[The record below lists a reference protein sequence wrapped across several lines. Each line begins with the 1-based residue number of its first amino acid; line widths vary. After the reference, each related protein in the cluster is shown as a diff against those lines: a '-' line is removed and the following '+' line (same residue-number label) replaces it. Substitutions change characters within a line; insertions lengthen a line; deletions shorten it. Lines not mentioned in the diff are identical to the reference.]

1 MYSRRVL
8 LPYGACGRA
17 IPYPYAS
24 PNRAKGVSGI
34 FTIRLRVV
42 RIGGLP
48 DLTFKSF
55 EWSLRSNFVCIF
67 GARGG
72 GTLPRAH
79 GKLQS

>member
-55 EWSLRSNFVCIF
+55 EWSLRSNFVCHY
-67 GARGG
+67 
-72 GTLPRAH
+72 RA
-79 GKLQS
+79 SEVACNR

>member
-55 EWSLRSNFVCIF
+55 EWSLRSNFVSPI
-67 GARGG
+67 
-72 GTLPRAH
+72 
-79 GKLQS
+79 